1 MSFISEYSFYPGGS
15 GPNIERADI
24 LLASPRLSLDV
35 RLADMLY
42 ARNHALVASI
52 HDAVAT

>member
-15 GPNIERADI
+15 PNIERAGI
-24 LLASPRLSLDV
+24 LVLASPRLSLDV